1 MQLGKNQTPAAEER
15 RAVLARLSA
24 TVDAEVLA
32 TARAFANATG
42 FRHSFSAYLTAVLQR
57 DNRERANLLSE
68 SRSRSPMTS

>member
-1 MQLGKNQTPAAEER
+1 MQLVKTQPTAEES

-42 FRHSFSAYLTAVLQR
+42 FRNSFSAYLTAVLQR

-68 SRSRSPMTS
+68 SRSRSPIAY